1 MTSYENLATQKEK
14 AVTPN
19 LSLTITSNGPEGA
32 VFSKELKFEKF
43 LFRKFLPEEIG
54 PHPIYISSDQNILLI
69 QCCMQGSCSI
79 QNSFNKKPETFKQAE
94 YNIISLPKGE
104 TTVIANRGDVDLIHI
119 YLSEAFFYRYMPQD
133 YGSPLYNLKGTGKL
147 FHRNLYLSPK
157 LKNIL
162 NEINYCDFG
171 GHLKNLYTKAKI
183 IELLSLQLAQ
193 HEEEKLI
200 PSTLKPLEVEKMIF
214 VKELIEN
221 NIADSHTISSLA
233 RAAGTNEQYLKKHFK
248 LLFGSTVFGHM
259 ISCKMEKAKEMLLTG
274 QYRITEI
281 AERVGYKHATH
292 FTNAFKKFFGCLP
305 QSFKTKLFFGGYFSF
320 SLELEAL
327 EILML
332 V

>member
-14 AVTPN
+14 AIVLN
-19 LSLTITSNGPEGA
+19 LSLAMATNSPDGP
-32 VFSKELKFEKF
+32 VLSKHLTFDKF
-43 LFRKFLPEEIG
+43 LFRKLLAEEVG
-54 PHPIYISSDQNILLI
+54 TNPICISSDQNILLI
-69 QCCMQGSCSI
+69 QYCLDGSCSVK
-79 QNSFNKKPETFKQAE
+79 NSASHKAETFKQAE
-94 YNIISLPKGE
+94 YNIILLPKGE
-104 TTVIANRGDVDLIHI
+104 TTVITSKGNCDLVNI

-133 YGSPLYNLKGTGKL
+133 YSTPLYNLKGIGKL
-147 FHRNLYLSPK
+147 FHKNLYLSPK

-162 NEINYCDFG
+162 NEINICDFG
-171 GHLKNLYTKAKI
+171 EHLKNLYTKAKI
-183 IELLSLQLAQ
+183 IELLSLQLVQ

-200 PSTLKPLEVEKMIF
+200 PATLKPLEVEKMIL

-221 NIADSHTISSLA
+221 NLADSHTIASLA
-233 RAAGTNEQYLKKHFK
+233 RSAGTNEQYLKKHFK

-281 AERVGYKHATH
+281 AEMVGYKHATH

-327 EILML
+327 EILMM